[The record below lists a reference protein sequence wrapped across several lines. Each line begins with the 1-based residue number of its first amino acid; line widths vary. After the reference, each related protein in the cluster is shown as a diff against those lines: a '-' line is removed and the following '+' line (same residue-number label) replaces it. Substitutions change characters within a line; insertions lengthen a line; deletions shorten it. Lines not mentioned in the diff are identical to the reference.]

1 MTESLE
7 NRLSC
12 VPRTEVCEET
22 RRPTSSKNR
31 KPKLTAPCVTTP
43 GNTCM
48 SLRQVEI
55 KMNSTYNIDIFM

>member
-12 VPRTEVCEET
+12 VPRTEACEET

-31 KPKLTAPCVTTP
+31 KQKRHCSGTKP
-43 GNTCM
+43 GNTSM
-48 SLRQVEI
+48 SERQVEI
-55 KMNSTYNIDIFM
+55 KMNATYNINIFM

>member
-12 VPRTEVCEET
+12 VPRTEACEEK

-31 KPKLTAPCVTTP
+31 KQKLHCTVTAP

-48 SLRQVEI
+48 SERQVEI
-55 KMNSTYNIDIFM
+55 KMNTTYNIDIFM